1 MIAIAGQNM
10 KAIQNYVDTEG
21 IKIPILSD
29 EKRSVIKEYEVFVPI
44 KWDSFRIAI
53 PSTYILDETH
63 TITYSYIG
71 ESQFDRPAIDDILR
85 SLEDFPKVSSTG
97 ETKNNQTNEE
107 LPVFVQAMK
116 DTLGDVD
123 LSTNTIKQSVNQN
136 LSSIQQ
142 LETVFAS
149 NTQELSQFF
158 SVFELMESKINNYS
172 NTIGKIVESS
182 QQMRSDNKQ
191 ASSHMVETS
200 ELLKELVNLT
210 QVVSSISS
218 TISGISAQTKI
229 LALNASIE
237 AARAGEQGKGF
248 AVVAK
253 EVGNLATASSDASKS
268 ISDQLELIE
277 HKIKQSFSSF
287 KDFDGLMQRVDENV
301 KQQNEELQAVSSG
314 ILSIR
319 TESHELASSLN
330 NITNGQKD
338 AEKMLVSI
346 KNREDTISNEIE
358 GIYRDI
364 QENSNLL
371 LELEKRS

>member
-10 KAIQNYVDTEG
+10 KAIQNYVATEG

-29 EKRSVIKEYEVFVPI
+29 EKRIVIKEYEVFVPI

-53 PSTYILDETH
+53 PSTYLLDETH

-85 SLEDFPKVSSTG
+85 SLEDFPKESSTG
-97 ETKNNQTNEE
+97 ETEYHQTNEE

-277 HKIKQSFSSF
+277 HKINESFSSF

-301 KQQNEELQAVSSG
+301 KQQNEDLQAVSSG

-319 TESHELASSLN
+319 TESQELASSLN
-330 NITNGQKD
+330 NITDGQKD